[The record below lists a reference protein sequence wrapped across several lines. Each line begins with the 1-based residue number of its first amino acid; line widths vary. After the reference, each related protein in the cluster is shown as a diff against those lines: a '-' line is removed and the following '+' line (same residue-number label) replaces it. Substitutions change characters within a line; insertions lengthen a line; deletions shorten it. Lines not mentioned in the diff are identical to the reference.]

1 MYFFL
6 SETEGPEEVP
16 PGEAPSTEES
26 TVHADPDSQSQPTEE
41 TTTTGRSA
49 KPVADDSGEL

>member
-6 SETEGPEEVP
+6 SNTEIPEEVQPGDAP
-16 PGEAPSTEES
+16 PTEES
-26 TVHADPDSQSQPTEE
+26 TVHIDSDSQSEPTEE

-49 KPVADDSGEL
+49 MPGADNTEEL